1 MCPTEIGVESRIG
14 VNVILSLSIRNA
26 LYAQLEAVHSLR
38 LIIRSHLNILVK
50 YIKLLLVKEV
60 SVISRNITSRGMQK
74 THWPAKPNP
83 SGWVGF

>member
-50 YIKLLLVKEV
+50 Y
-60 SVISRNITSRGMQK
+60 Q
-74 THWPAKPNP
+74 A
-83 SGWVGF
+83 FAC